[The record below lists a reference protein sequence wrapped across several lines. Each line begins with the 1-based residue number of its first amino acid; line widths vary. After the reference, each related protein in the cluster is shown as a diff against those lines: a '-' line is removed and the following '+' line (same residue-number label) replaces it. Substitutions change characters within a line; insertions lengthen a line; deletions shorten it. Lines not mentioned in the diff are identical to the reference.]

1 MTGNFEEQRCI
12 YENEDI
18 LLTHSIATFKNGSR
32 KAILQSILKKGG
44 FFGEEK
50 TAATPLP
57 PKD

>member
-1 MTGNFEEQRCI
+1 MVTGNFEEQRCV
-12 YENEDI
+12 YE
-18 LLTHSIATFKNGSR
+18 NGSR